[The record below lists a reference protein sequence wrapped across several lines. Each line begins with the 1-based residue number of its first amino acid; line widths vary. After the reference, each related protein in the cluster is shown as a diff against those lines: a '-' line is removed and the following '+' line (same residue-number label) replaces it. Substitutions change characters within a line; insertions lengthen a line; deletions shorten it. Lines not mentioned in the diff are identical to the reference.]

1 VSTAAVTTDAASVRH
16 RYHGLRVKRVVRETA
31 DACSIV
37 FDIPSDLAE
46 QYRYRAGQ
54 FVTVHAVLDGEPY
67 ARSYSMSSSPDV
79 DADLQVTVKR
89 VPDGIVSNWLN
100 DTVATDAVLDIAPP
114 GGSFVLGDTADDLVA
129 FAAGSGITPVIS
141 IVKTALHTTDRRV
154 RLLYANRDRESTIFA
169 DALDALAA
177 EAPDRLQIDHHF
189 DVDRGFIDAAEVA
202 AFLGE
207 QRDGQFYICG
217 PGPFMDTVEA
227 TLRDLG
233 VAADRVHI
241 ERFTPADPA
250 GAESDA
256 PPDEIEITAR
266 LGTKSVTVAHR
277 AGLTVLQSV
286 RSAGLRAPSSCEQGN
301 CATCMARLVEG
312 EVEMRINDVLTP
324 DEVDE
329 GWILTCQA
337 VPLTSRVDVVYE

>member
-1 VSTAAVTTDAASVRH
+1 
-16 RYHGLRVKRVVRETA
+16 
-31 DACSIV
+31 
-37 FDIPSDLAE
+37 LAT

-54 FVTVHAVLDGEPY
+54 FVTVHAMLDGEPY
-67 ARSYSMSSSPDV
+67 ARSYSMSSSPEV
-79 DADLQVTVKR
+79 DDDLQVTVKR

-100 DTVATDAVLDIAPP
+100 DTVAEDTVLDIAPP
-114 GGSFVLGDTADDLVA
+114 GGSFVLSDTTDDIVA
-129 FAAGSGITPVIS
+129 FAAGSGVTPVIS
-141 IVKTALHTTDRRV
+141 IIKSALATTSRQV

-169 DALDALAA
+169 NALDGLAA
-177 EAPDRLQIDHHF
+177 DQPDRFDIDHHF
-189 DVDRGFIDAAEVA
+189 DVDRGFIDAEEVT

-207 QRDGQFYICG
+207 ARDAHFYICG
-217 PGPFMDTVEA
+217 PGPFMDTVET

-233 VAADRVHI
+233 VDSGRVHI

-250 GAESDA
+250 GAESSA
-256 PPDEIEITAR
+256 PPDEIEITAT

-277 AGLTVLQSV
+277 EGLTVLQSV
-286 RSAGLRAPSSCEQGN
+286 RGAGLRAPSSCEQGN

-312 EVEMRINDVLTP
+312 EVEMRVNDVLTP

-337 VPLTSRVDVVYE
+337 VPQTPRVAVVYE